1 MKTCTYG
8 KIFDKN
14 ATLYYLENEK
24 FKVSIS
30 DFGGIIKDFIVKTKN
45 GEEDIVLGFNSVLNH
60 FESNTYAG
68 AIIGRV
74 ANGITDAKFTLNE
87 TEYNLFANEPGNICN
102 HGGLRGFDKYFYN
115 VTCYEDTKL
124 TLNRLSKDGEEAF
137 PANLEIQVTY
147 ELKQDGLSVSINAK
161 SDGDTYFAPTMHPY
175 FNLSGGDSVE
185 NVLLKVNAVNYT
197 QKGKDG
203 LPNGKIESIVNTPYD
218 FSEFKEL
225 GVYDFDVNFCTE
237 SEHKATAIDKKS
249 NLKLDVYSN
258 LEGLQ
263 LYVPNFI
270 ESLNGKNDVKYTG
283 RCAFCLEPQ
292 FYPNAV
298 NISGFTKPLIKKGE
312 QKNYYINYFVT
323 EVKNGK

>member
-30 DFGGIIKDFIVKTKN
+30 DFGGIIKDFVVKTKN
-45 GEEDIVLGFNSVLNH
+45 GEKDIVLGFDSASNH

-74 ANGITDAKFTLNE
+74 ANGITNASFTLNGKL
-87 TEYNLFANEPGNICN
+87 YNLFANEPNNICN
-102 HGGLRGFDKYFYN
+102 HGGKRGFDKYFYS
-115 VTCYEDTKL
+115 VICYEDSKL
-124 TLNRLSKDGEEAF
+124 TLYRLSESGEENF
-137 PANLEIQVTY
+137 PANLEIEVTY
-147 ELKQDGLSVSINAK
+147 ELTLKGLSVVIKAI

-175 FNLSGGDSVE
+175 FNLSGGENSVE
-185 NVLLKVNAVNYT
+185 NVFLKVNAKNYAVKSQT
-197 QKGKDG
+197 G
-203 LPNGKIESIVNTPYD
+203 LPNGKIELTYNTPYD

-237 SEHKATAIDKKS
+237 SEHKATAIDKNSK
-249 NLKLDVYSN
+249 LKLDVYSN

-263 LYVPNFI
+263 LYVPNFT
-270 ESLNGKNDVKYTG
+270 ESLNGKNDKKYTG

-298 NISGFTKPLIKKGE
+298 NISEFTKPLIKKGE

-323 EVKNGK
+323 EV